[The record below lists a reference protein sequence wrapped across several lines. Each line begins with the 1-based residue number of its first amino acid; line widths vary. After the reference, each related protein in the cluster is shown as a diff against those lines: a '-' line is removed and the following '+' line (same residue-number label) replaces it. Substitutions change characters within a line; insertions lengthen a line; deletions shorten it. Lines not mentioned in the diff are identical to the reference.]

1 MKTPDICPQIRAHTR
16 WHGTQ
21 SLDPQTINTTP
32 FSSSITF
39 PQIILLF
46 RFHFPCALNVLPLA
60 NSYLS
65 FKSFSSGWKRLS
77 WFLEAASAPF
87 FGSGSVVI
95 CSSLIVII
103 LAQCE
108 AESTDSGTSPGCLIL
123 GMLLTC
129 CVDLCLH
136 FPCSMRIIHS
146 PLHRTAARVNC
157 ISIVYVYLNTV
168 PRAQQAHCPCC
179 CY

>member
-1 MKTPDICPQIRAHTR
+1 MLQQFNCFFLLQGFLRIAASSVSLKQNPSQACLKTPDICLQIRAQTR
-16 WHGTQ
+16 GHGTQ

-46 RFHFPCALNVLPLA
+46 RFHFPCALNVLLLA

-77 WFLEAASAPF
+77 WFLEVASAPL
-87 FGSGSVVI
+87 FGSGSMGI

-103 LAQCE
+103 L
-108 AESTDSGTSPGCLIL
+108 
-123 GMLLTC
+123 
-129 CVDLCLH
+129 V
-136 FPCSMRIIHS
+136 
-146 PLHRTAARVNC
+146 
-157 ISIVYVYLNTV
+157 
-168 PRAQQAHCPCC
+168 
-179 CY
+179 